1 MESAEIP
8 WVVLGI
14 FAAPFIGWQGW
25 KRYQKHRLL
34 NSYKSRGIETT
45 ATITH
50 VVSST
55 SAPRVITEWFPYG
68 GTLPFRYV
76 YRHGFMPGTKS
87 HLLPSEGD
95 VLQIIYLPEDP
106 RGSVIQGVTDDLDRK
121 MMMTNRE
128 HRATYGPP
136 NLTGQTRS

>member
-1 MESAEIP
+1 MES
-8 WVVLGI
+8 WVFFVI
-14 FAAPFIGWQGW
+14 VAAPFVGWQGW
-25 KRYQKHRLL
+25 KRYREHRLL

-45 ATITH
+45 ATITY
-50 VVSST
+50 VLSDPV
-55 SAPRVITEWFPYG
+55 RVITEWFPYG

-76 YRHGFMPGTKS
+76 YRHGFMPGTS
-87 HLLPSEGD
+87 LANLPSEGD
-95 VLQIIYLPEDP
+95 ILQIIYLPENP

-121 MMMTNRE
+121 MMMTNLE